1 MKYATGVVDKTA
13 ANCYKWKVPGTM
25 NKTKGVWEL
34 VVNTKTKTV
43 VHFLFKK

>member
-1 MKYATGVVDKTA
+1 MKSSTGIKDTA
-13 ANCYKWKVPGTM
+13 KNCYKWVTPGHY

-43 VHFLFKK
+43 YHLLFKK